1 MNNVSKDVKSG
12 RNYGIDLFRIFAMY
26 MIVVVHIMNHGGVFG
41 HEKSGAA
48 NIIDTFIAAFV
59 YSCVNC
65 YALISGFVG
74 YRENKYNH
82 KFASLITMWF
92 QVVLYGVL
100 LTILFKLTGWA
111 DVGLK
116 QWVKAVLPVST
127 GYYWY
132 FTAYVGVVLVAP
144 YIHFLL
150 DKMSKKAVIA
160 MCVGIFVLFSV
171 YSTGIVIL
179 GDPFA
184 LKAGFTFVWLS
195 ALYIIGAAIKKYDIY
210 VNKIGGVLL
219 LAFSCIIVTVL
230 SKIGIGWI
238 TTRLIGSPKGAML
251 LYNYISPTEV
261 LLSISLLIIFANI
274 KVSSKAAKLI
284 GFAAPATFGVY
295 LIHDNPL
302 VRESVIAKI
311 GGRIAELPGI
321 LPPVAVCGTALG
333 ILIICLLIDRIR
345 IALFD
350 LLRVK
355 ALAEKIESL
364 RQNMMERFVNRISPL
379 EKYKS

>member
-1 MNNVSKDVKSG
+1 MNNISKEVKCE
-12 RNYGIDLFRIFAMY
+12 RNYGVDLLRIFAMY

-48 NIIDTFIAAFV
+48 NIIDTFIAALV

-82 KFASLITMWF
+82 KFTSLITMWF
-92 QVVLYGVL
+92 QVVFYGVL

-116 QWVKAVLPVST
+116 HWVKAVLPVST
-127 GYYWY
+127 EYYWY
-132 FTAYVGVVLVAP
+132 FTAYVGVTLVAP

-150 DKMSKKAVIA
+150 DKMSKKAVIT
-160 MCVGIFVLFSV
+160 MCVGIFVFFSV

-219 LAFSCIIVTVL
+219 SALSCIIVTVL
-230 SKIGIGWI
+230 SKISIGWI
-238 TTRLIGSPKGAML
+238 TTRLVGSPNGAML

-261 LLSISLLIIFANI
+261 LLAISLLILFANI

-302 VRESVIAKI
+302 VREEVIVKLGEKI
-311 GGRIAELPGI
+311 VELPGI
-321 LPPVAVCGTALG
+321 LPPFVVCGAAFV
-333 ILIICLLIDRIR
+333 ILIVCLLIDRIR
-345 IALFD
+345 IALFNV
-350 LLRVK
+350 LKVK
-355 ALAEKIESL
+355 ELSAKIDSLIHKVMESIL
-364 RQNMMERFVNRISPL
+364 KKIGVSE
-379 EKYKS
+379 E

>member
-1 MNNVSKDVKSG
+1 MNNISKEVKCE
-12 RNYGIDLFRIFAMY
+12 RNYGIDFLRIFAMY

-48 NIIDTFIAAFV
+48 NIIDTFIAALV

-74 YRENKYNH
+74 YRENKYRH

-92 QVVLYGVL
+92 QVVFYGVL
-100 LTILFKLTGWA
+100 LTMLFKLTGWA

-127 GYYWY
+127 EYYWY

-144 YIHFLL
+144 YINFLL
-150 DKMSKKAVIA
+150 DIMSKKAVIA
-160 MCVGIFVLFSV
+160 MCVGIFVFFSV

-219 LAFSCIIVTVL
+219 SALSCIIVTVL
-230 SKIGIGWI
+230 SKISIGWI
-238 TTRLIGSPKGAML
+238 STKLIGSPKGAML

-261 LLSISLLIIFANI
+261 LLSISLLILFANI
-274 KVSSKAAKLI
+274 RVSSKAAKLI

-295 LIHDNPL
+295 LIHENPFSREALL
-302 VRESVIAKI
+302 VPI
-311 GGRIAELPGI
+311 GKRIVELPGI
-321 LPPVAVCGTALG
+321 LPPFAVCGSALV
-333 ILIICLLIDRIR
+333 ILIVCLLIDRIR
-345 IALFD
+345 IVLFNV
-350 LLRVK
+350 LKVK
-355 ALAEKIESL
+355 ELSAKIDSLIHNVMEFILKKIGVSEK
-364 RQNMMERFVNRISPL
+364 
-379 EKYKS
+379 